1 MALEKAMLIRLD
13 DGEEAPS
20 AETIRGYRASTEGG
34 DDQRWLRVQ
43 FNPETLKTSLSTN
56 LKASGRG
63 GGGRTA
69 SQYIE
74 KSESSLTLELVFD
87 TSTTAPDIVEEP
99 AGTGQTT
106 RIVHSDVRRI
116 TRNLATFFLQT
127 RDPGQASGRRPPP
140 PSRCHFRWG
149 SFGFTGMVSSMN
161 ETLDYFSPDGVP
173 LRATVAL
180 TLKEDRFQFQ
190 RYDVAENARR
200 VGAALV
206 AVNQE
211 QQAAASGAGAT
222 QAPSPQA
229 MTANLNDP
237 TNTAASRP
245 LAGQS
250 GTSPSA
256 TPPAGAGPTPPAAP
270 GLDF

>member
-20 AETIRGYRASTEGG
+20 AETIRGYRASSEGG
-34 DDQRWLRVQ
+34 DGERWLRVQ

-56 LKASGRG
+56 LKASDRG
-63 GGGRTA
+63 GSGKAA

-87 TSTTAPDIVEEP
+87 TSTSAPDIFEEP

-127 RDPGQASGRRPPP
+127 RDPKKANSKKPPP

-149 SFGFTGMVSSMN
+149 SFGFTGMVSSMT

-173 LRATVAL
+173 LRATVSL

-190 RYDVAENARR
+190 SYDVAEQARR
-200 VGAALV
+200 VGSALV
-206 AVNQE
+206 AVNQA
-211 QQAAASGAGAT
+211 QQAAATGTGDT

-229 MTANLNDP
+229 MPGDLNDP

-245 LAGQS
+245 RAD
-250 GTSPSA
+250 SA
-256 TPPAGAGPTPPAAP
+256 SAMQPAGAALPATP

>member
-34 DDQRWLRVQ
+34 DGERWLRVQ

-56 LKASGRG
+56 LKASDRG
-63 GGGRTA
+63 GSGKAA

-87 TSTTAPDIVEEP
+87 TSTTAPDIVQEP

-127 RDPGQASGRRPPP
+127 RDPKKANSKKPPP

-149 SFGFTGMVSSMN
+149 SFGFTGMVSSMS
-161 ETLDYFSPDGVP
+161 ETLDYFSQDGVP
-173 LRATVAL
+173 LRATVSL

-190 RYDVAENARR
+190 SYDVAEQAHR

-206 AVNQE
+206 AVNE
-211 QQAAASGAGAT
+211 AQQASAAGTGNT

-229 MTANLNDP
+229 MPGDLNDP

-245 LAGQS
+245 RADS
-250 GTSPSA
+250 ASA
-256 TPPAGAGPTPPAAP
+256 TQPAGAALPATS

>member
-13 DGEEAPS
+13 GGEDAPS
-20 AETIRGYRASTEGG
+20 AETIRGYRASTDPG
-34 DDQRWLRVQ
+34 DGERWLRVQ
-43 FNPETLKTSLSTN
+43 FNPDTLKTSLSTN
-56 LKASGRG
+56 LKTSDRG
-63 GGGRTA
+63 GSGKAA

-87 TSTTAPDIVEEP
+87 TSTTAPDLIQEP
-99 AGTGQTT
+99 GGGNATT
-106 RIVHSDVRRI
+106 RVVHSDVRRI
-116 TRNLATFFLQT
+116 TRNLATFFLQS
-127 RDPGQASGRRPPP
+127 RDAKKANSKKPPP

-173 LRATVAL
+173 LRATVSL

-190 RYDVAENARR
+190 TYDVAENAQR

-206 AVNQE
+206 AVSQSE
-211 QQAAASGAGAT
+211 QAAANGTGAT

-229 MTANLNDP
+229 MAGNLNDP
-237 TNTAASRP
+237 TNTAGSRP
-245 LAGQS
+245 RGDA
-250 GTSPSA
+250 A
-256 TPPAGAGPTPPAAP
+256 RGPTPTGAPTGAPAGMSSPDLFA
-270 GLDF
+270 